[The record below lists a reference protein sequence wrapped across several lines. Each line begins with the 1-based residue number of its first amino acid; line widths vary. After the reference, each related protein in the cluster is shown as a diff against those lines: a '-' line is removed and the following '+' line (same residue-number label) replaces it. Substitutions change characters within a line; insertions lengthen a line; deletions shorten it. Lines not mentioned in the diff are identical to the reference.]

1 MSISTQFSGCQRRH
15 HQNYESLLLQVTP
28 SSADGREGIRA
39 RQEELLSSLLAFE
52 DPDLRKI
59 NVPQFTGDVTD
70 SFCHSAV
77 AQAALVPLNV
87 TADPWRALPCLLA

>member
-1 MSISTQFSGCQRRH
+1 MDRTKAPVEVTDGIQNLQVQVLPCNRKMQPFQTQSSGCQRRH

-59 NVPQFTGDVTD
+59 NVPQFTGDG
-70 SFCHSAV
+70 H
-77 AQAALVPLNV
+77 
-87 TADPWRALPCLLA
+87 